1 MKKSQFTF
9 SLDAPFWQCRTRSLG
24 TSLCRWIISDS
35 HGSGGGFC
43 QSLGLGVT
51 GSCLRAPRRSF
62 GLQKGMLGSTGSR
75 FGYVLVAW
83 ANGRLFGVLGNRT

>member
-24 TSLCRWIISDS
+24 TLCRWIISDS
-35 HGSGGGFC
+35 HGNGGGFC

-51 GSCLRAPRRSF
+51 GSCLSSQKIVWAAKRYVGVNGESF
-62 GLQKGMLGSTGSR
+62 WICAGCLG
-75 FGYVLVAW
+75 
-83 ANGRLFGVLGNRT
+83 